1 MTATAWKIP
10 SRMDGRISYRLQWER
25 IKGIRA
31 LKKAFKQMSEWRDV
45 GMGTDKDKNKILI
58 FDRSFDT
65 MDEWIVWAK
74 QFPFKLVEI
83 NTKGLPKPIK
93 LGIDAKK

>member
-10 SRMDGRISYRLQWER
+10 SRMDGRISYRLQWEG

-31 LKKAFKQMSEWRDV
+31 LKKAFKQKSEWRDV

>member
-10 SRMDGRISYRLQWER
+10 SRMDGRISYRLQWEG

-45 GMGTDKDKNKILI
+45 GM
-58 FDRSFDT
+58 
-65 MDEWIVWAK
+65 
-74 QFPFKLVEI
+74 
-83 NTKGLPKPIK
+83 
-93 LGIDAKK
+93 

>member
-10 SRMDGRISYRLQWER
+10 SRMDGRISYRLQWEG

-65 MDEWIVWAK
+65 HQARH
-74 QFPFKLVEI
+74 
-83 NTKGLPKPIK
+83 
-93 LGIDAKK
+93 